1 MNIGDIIR
9 DIETE
14 PLMEGKSGDRPNYGK
29 RKAVSK
35 SMKSKVKVYKTI
47 KAALSKA
54 GYGSIFS
61 TKSAGRLYVV
71 SKSGW
76 GQKSS
81 GKIAKGFTKGSATP
95 SASWSSIKA
104 HSIRTRKKHGKAT
117 NKRVAKRGTELSKQG
132 RRR

>member
-9 DIETE
+9 DIDAE
-14 PLMEGKSGDRPNYGK
+14 PLLEGKSGDRPDYGK
-29 RKAVSK
+29 RKALSK
-35 SMKSKVKVYKTI
+35 SMKSKVKVYNTI
-47 KAALSKA
+47 KDALSRA

-61 TKSAGRLYVV
+61 TTRSGRLYVV
-71 SKSGW
+71 SQSGW

-117 NKRVAKRGTELSKQG
+117 NKRVEKREDTLSKQG

>member
-1 MNIGDIIR
+1 MNICDIIR
-9 DIETE
+9 DIEAK
-14 PLMEGKSGDRPNYGK
+14 PLLEGRSGDRPDYGK
-29 RKAVSK
+29 RKALSK

-47 KAALSKA
+47 KAALGKA

-61 TKSAGRLYVV
+61 TNGSGRLYVV

-81 GKIAKGFTKGSATP
+81 GKIAKGFTSGSATP
-95 SASWSSIKA
+95 SAKWSSVKA

-117 NKRVAKRGTELSKQG
+117 NKRVEKRTEALAKQG
-132 RRR
+132 KK